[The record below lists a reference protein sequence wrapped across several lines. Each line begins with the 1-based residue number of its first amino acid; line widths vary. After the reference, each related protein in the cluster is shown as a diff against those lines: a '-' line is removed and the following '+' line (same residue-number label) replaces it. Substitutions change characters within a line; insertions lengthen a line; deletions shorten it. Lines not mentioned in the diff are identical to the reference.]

1 MSSRLTFADH
11 ESVCAGHALFCQSAH
26 IGHACPYIHALCSIY
41 GETCWKKDLLK
52 QICGGRHDN
61 SLCVRCRLHLS
72 QQGGETDWRFHL
84 REAFY
89 GLLYKYFEVVNMVL
103 LFTRDFHD
111 SCFGA
116 IKLMFLGVSWFRN
129 PRGSKSFNEAD
140 QSSDYNQSSH
150 FYNFHPC
157 TKASFLTF
165 QFPKIFSKE
174 KYVSFKF

>member
-11 ESVCAGHALFCQSAH
+11 ESVCAGHALFCQSAL

-61 SLCVRCRLHLS
+61 SLCVKCRLHLS

-89 GLLYKYFEVVNMVL
+89 GLLYKYLVVQWLIWYL
-103 LFTRDFHD
+103 LFTKDFHFQSTFSFRD
-111 SCFGA
+111 SCFEA
-116 IKLMFLGVSWFRN
+116 IKCKV
-129 PRGSKSFNEAD
+129 
-140 QSSDYNQSSH
+140 
-150 FYNFHPC
+150 
-157 TKASFLTF
+157 
-165 QFPKIFSKE
+165 
-174 KYVSFKF
+174 

>member
-61 SLCVRCRLHLS
+61 SLWCVRCRLHLS

-89 GLLYKYFEVVNMVL
+89 GLLYKYLEVVNLVL
-103 LFTRDFHD
+103 FLKKDFHFGSQLFQD
-111 SCFGA
+111 SCFQT
-116 IKLMFLGVSWFRN
+116 IK
-129 PRGSKSFNEAD
+129 
-140 QSSDYNQSSH
+140 
-150 FYNFHPC
+150 
-157 TKASFLTF
+157 
-165 QFPKIFSKE
+165 
-174 KYVSFKF
+174 FKT